1 MAWWSWRNSP
11 KTAASARYLS
21 ESSMG
26 GNEYLV
32 DTNVVLDV
40 ARLVLAAKPL
50 YEAVVKGLK
59 DAEAMRQA
67 VTSVIGGI
75 NRIRRWIAS
84 FLFLSYNCRRGA
96 CFVVDFTRRIE
107 LPRVFTKLLLGGAL
121 PVGRWPLL
129 DEVVGLAERWLSMMG
144 SSLGVGVLS
153 LGYGDFE
160 VAREVVRAYGS
171 CSARSRERVLD
182 NAIDNLL
189 VATALNWD
197 YGFVTTDRWLVCG
210 LGNKIVT
217 GVGQVSGGYAPW
229 GSDLVCLADAELG
242 VGGGVLSTKIYL
254 IHEQC
259 NLQCSERERWC

>member
-1 MAWWSWRNSP
+1 
-11 KTAASARYLS
+11 
-21 ESSMG
+21 MG

-32 DTNVVLDV
+32 DTNVALDV
-40 ARLVLAAKPL
+40 VRLVLAARPL

-67 VTSVIGGI
+67 VASAIGGI
-75 NRIRRWIAS
+75 NRINRRWIAS
-84 FLFLSYNCRRGA
+84 FLFLSYNCRRGV

-107 LPRVFTKLLLGGAL
+107 LPRVFTKLLLGGAS
-121 PVGRWPLL
+121 PVGRGPLL

-144 SSLGVGVLS
+144 SSLGVGVLG

-160 VAREVVRAYGS
+160 VAREVVKAYGS
-171 CSARSRERVLD
+171 CGARSRERVLD
-182 NAIDNLL
+182 NAIDILL
-189 VATALNWD
+189 VATALNRG
-197 YGFVTTDRWLVCG
+197 YGFVTTDRRLVCG
-210 LGNKIVT
+210 LYNKIVT
-217 GVGQVSGGYAPW
+217 GVGQVSGGYVPW

-242 VGGGVLSTKIYL
+242 VGGGVLGAKIYL